1 MEDRSQCIFAA
12 SFGTKLLAR
21 RVRKYFFVFHIA
33 NPGADFAAQPYY
45 VAIITPVI
53 HYCMGGFRK

>member
-1 MEDRSQCIFAA
+1 MDDRFQCIFAA
-12 SFGTKLLAR
+12 SFGMKLLAR
-21 RVRKYFFVFHIA
+21 RVREDFFVFHIA

-45 VAIITPVI
+45 VAITPVI